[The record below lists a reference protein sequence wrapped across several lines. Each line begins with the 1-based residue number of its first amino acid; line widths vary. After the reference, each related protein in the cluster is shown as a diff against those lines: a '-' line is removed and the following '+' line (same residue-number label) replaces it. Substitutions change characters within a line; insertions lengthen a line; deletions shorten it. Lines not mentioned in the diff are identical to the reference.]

1 MRALLDRPRYAPSRS
16 ARGTPRILGGRHG
29 ALRIGLLGVLV
40 GHVLMLGWPGQLV
53 SWNQHFGRLLVFEI
67 VFFLLGLVAL
77 AGLIAV
83 VGIHTMRAPLRATGL
98 IYVAMLGVLVVTI
111 VSGLGI
117 GVLYRWASVWSTV
130 TLTPYVR
137 SLSSLEPDLQAVA
150 AMPYLVKLHVFST
163 WVLVALFACS
173 GLMRVF
179 LSPVNRAVDRTVDL
193 VITPFSGRWRRLQE
207 WAGESGR
214 NLIWPEEDD

>member
-1 MRALLDRPRYAPSRS
+1 M
-16 ARGTPRILGGRHG
+16 
-29 ALRIGLLGVLV
+29 LRIGLLGVLV
-40 GHVLMLGWPGQLV
+40 GHLLMVGWPGQLL

-67 VFFLLGLVAL
+67 VFFLLGLLAL

-83 VGIHTMRAPLRATGL
+83 IGIHTIRSPLRAASL
-98 IYVAMLGVLVVTI
+98 IYVAFVGVLFVTI

-137 SLSSLEPDLQAVA
+137 SLPSLEPDLQAVA

-163 WVLVALFACS
+163 CVLVALFACS
-173 GLMRVF
+173 GLMRVL
-179 LSPVNRAVDRTVDL
+179 LSPVNRAVDRLVDL
-193 VITPFSGRWRRLQE
+193 VITPFSRRWRLLQE
-207 WAGESGR
+207 RARQSGR
-214 NLIWPEEDD
+214 NLIWPEEGD